1 MSLQENHS
9 LLNLSISYLRTRL
22 LSDIKITSLA
32 TLSEAVAKLHK
43 ENRLPHI
50 IITSVRFDP
59 ASPTISIIG
68 STARLDYSPRLFKI
82 DVPAIDCYFS
92 GTGDMFAALT
102 IARLREAVAEQHLA
116 QARSWMPPDTI
127 KAVDL
132 PLAKAV
138 EKVLGSMQTV
148 LEKTKKARDESLES
162 MSGPLGALEKEK
174 GSEKRVH
181 LRKTKAAEVRLVRN
195 LTDLREPKPLFLAK
209 ALDIDDS

>member
-1 MSLQENHS
+1 M
-9 LLNLSISYLRTRL
+9 
-22 LSDIKITSLA
+22 
-32 TLSEAVAKLHK
+32 
-43 ENRLPHI
+43 
-50 IITSVRFDP
+50 RFDT
-59 ASPTISIIG
+59 ASPTISVIG
-68 STARLDYSPRLFKI
+68 STARLDNSPRLFKI

-102 IARLREAVAEQHLA
+102 IVRLREAVAEQHLA
-116 QARSWMPPDTI
+116 QAKSWVSPDTI

-162 MSGPLGALEKEK
+162 MSGPLGALEKER

-181 LRKTKAAEVRLVRN
+181 LRETKAAEVRLVRN
-195 LTDLREPKPLFLAK
+195 LTDLREPKPLFLAE
-209 ALDIDDS
+209 ALDIDIF

>member
-1 MSLQENHS
+1 MLS
-9 LLNLSISYLRTRL
+9 NLSISYLRTRL
-22 LSDIKITSLA
+22 LSEIKITSLA

-50 IITSVRFDP
+50 IITSVRFDA
-59 ASPTISIIG
+59 ASPTISIVG
-68 STARLDYSPRLFKI
+68 STARLDNSPRLFKI

-102 IARLREAVAEQHLA
+102 IVRLREAVAEQQLA
-116 QARSWMPPDTI
+116 QVKSWVPPDTI

-132 PLAKAV
+132 PLAKAT

-174 GSEKRVH
+174 GSEKRLH

-195 LTDLREPKPLFLAK
+195 LTDLREPKPLFLAE
-209 ALDIDDS
+209 ALEVDDI

>member
-1 MSLQENHS
+1 M
-9 LLNLSISYLRTRL
+9 
-22 LSDIKITSLA
+22 
-32 TLSEAVAKLHK
+32 
-43 ENRLPHI
+43 
-50 IITSVRFDP
+50 RFDT

-68 STARLDYSPRLFKI
+68 STARLDNSPRLFKI

-102 IARLREAVAEQHLA
+102 IVRLREAVAEQNLA
-116 QARSWMPPDTI
+116 QAKSWASPDII
-127 KAVDL
+127 KAADL

-181 LRKTKAAEVRLVRN
+181 LRETKAAEVRLVRN
-195 LTDLREPKPLFLAK
+195 LTDLREPKPLFLAE
-209 ALDIDDS
+209 ALDIDDF